1 MNIEEQKT
9 ALREDARA
17 QRTTIADE
25 ARQELESALEDRLLN
40 LPATKH
46 AKHIAVYNPIGSE
59 ARYVANIDTL
69 FVLEQH
75 PVIAFPLVASD
86 TEMFFGSFEMDDDR
100 SVLANPLQRV
110 SAFDPTRVVN
120 PLDIDLILV
129 PGLAFD
135 KHGNRLGQGS
145 GFYDRYLPTLRK
157 DCLVVGIAFDEQLVD
172 EVPCGPNDC
181 KVDYI
186 VTPTRIISAEK

>member
-17 QRTTIADE
+17 QRTTIAVE
-25 ARQELESALEDRLLN
+25 ARQGLESALEDRLLN
-40 LPATKH
+40 LPATRH
-46 AKHIAVYNPIGSE
+46 ARHIAVYNPVGSE
-59 ARYVANIDTL
+59 ARYVTNIDKL
-69 FVLEQH
+69 FMLEQH
-75 PVIAFPLVASD
+75 PVIAFPLVASETD
-86 TEMFFGSFEMDDDR
+86 MFFGSFEMDDDR
-100 SVLANPLQRV
+100 SVLANPLQRIT
-110 SAFDPTRVVN
+110 AFDAARVVN

-135 KHGNRLGQGS
+135 RHGNRLGQG
-145 GFYDRYLPTLRK
+145 GGYYDRYLPSLRK
-157 DCLVVGIAFDEQLVD
+157 DCLVVGIAFDEQIVD